1 VLGLYGVIQISRSAS
16 LDRSDR
22 SGIRARRGENVP
34 SRFFRAAELS
44 ILNERRAA
52 SDLALAD
59 ARRIQM
65 RRDHEHMA

>member
-1 VLGLYGVIQISRSAS
+1 VLGQYGVIQISRSAS
-16 LDRSDR
+16 PDRSDR

-52 SDLALAD
+52 PRPSDLALAD
-59 ARRIQM
+59 ARRM
-65 RRDHEHMA
+65 DSNAP